1 MAATNQPDLLPS
13 GAGLA
18 ASVAVETHGELG
30 ELEEIKARGY
40 WEQVWLRFRR
50 DQVAIAG
57 GIFIVVLPLPA
68 RALAAVRRRD
78 PPGGRES
85 GGDGLVDRAMVNA
98 AARRFVKLLAAVAGG
113 TALCSLLLGQLLGA
127 SASRSVAVG
136 LYLVGSA
143 LLLGGFFVGNRGVFR
158 VANEEGMVGLRVPRG
173 VRVASGDEQEE
184 SFNMTGLLVVGGV
197 LLLALGAA
205 VDSSARLL

>member
-1 MAATNQPDLLPS
+1 
-13 GAGLA
+13 
-18 ASVAVETHGELG
+18 
-30 ELEEIKARGY
+30 
-40 WEQVWLRFRR
+40 
-50 DQVAIAG
+50 
-57 GIFIVVLPLPA
+57 
-68 RALAAVRRRD
+68 
-78 PPGGRES
+78 
-85 GGDGLVDRAMVNA
+85 MVTA
-98 AARRFVKLLAAVAGG
+98 AARRFVKLLGAVAGG

-184 SFNMTGLLVVGGV
+184 SFNMTGLLVVGGI

-205 VDSSARLL
+205 VDSNARLL